1 MLSKSIKNQV
11 FTRADFLC
19 EYCLSSMDF
28 THQSFEIEHILPLS
42 KNGTDNIDNLAC
54 ACGGCNAHK
63 HNKISAKDPLTNKI
77 TNLFN
82 PRTMVWSEHFSWS
95 DNFLE
100 IIALTDVGRVTIKT
114 LQLNRVGLLNLRRLF
129 LLDGSHPPK

>member
-1 MLSKSIKNQV
+1 MLSKSIKNKV
-11 FTRADFLC
+11 FARANFLC

-28 THQSFEIEHILPLS
+28 THQSFEIEHILPIS
-42 KNGTDNIDNLAC
+42 KNGTDHIENLAC

-63 HNKISAKDPLTNKI
+63 YNKINAKDPLTNKI
-77 TNLFN
+77 TSLFN

-114 LQLNRVGLLNLRRLF
+114 LQLNRAGLLNLRRLF

>member
-11 FTRADFLC
+11 FLRANFLC

-28 THQSFEIEHILPLS
+28 THQSFEIEHIQPVS
-42 KNGTDNIDNLAC
+42 KNGTDDLENLAC

-63 HNKISAKDPLTNKI
+63 YNKTDAKDSLTDGI

-82 PRTMVWSEHFSWS
+82 PRTMIWSEHFIWS
-95 DNFLE
+95 DNYLE
-100 IIALTDVGRVTIKT
+100 IIALTSIGRVTIKT
-114 LQLNRVGLLNLRRLF
+114 LQLNRKGLLNLRRLF

>member
-11 FTRADFLC
+11 FDRANFLC

-28 THQSFEIEHILPLS
+28 THQSFEIEHIHPVS
-42 KNGTDNIDNLAC
+42 KNGTDDFDNLAC

-63 HNKISAKDPLTNKI
+63 YNRTAAKDYLTNKM
-77 TNLFN
+77 TTLFN
-82 PRTMVWSEHFSWS
+82 PRTMIWS
-95 DNFLE
+95 DNYLE
-100 IIALTDVGRVTIKT
+100 IVAITAIGRVTVKT
-114 LQLNRVGLLNLRRLF
+114 LQLNRSGLLNLRRLF